1 MRPVVDRR
9 HPIRS
14 FRTGRTD
21 ACHGPLPAGSL
32 SLISNV
38 KKGSPPT
45 LGPSVSSVLVSNEW
59 NGGEVTSLAVAALS
73 PSLRYDLDLVPI
85 PMADRLRFIP
95 SSGATTLTDALPPSS
110 LLLSLSHHV
119 PQTATALTF
128 AACSG
133 LAAAYV
139 APTGFAGS
147 RVAAQTRSS
156 ASLMR
161 MDASGLI
168 GADVETGGVFDPA
181 GLSKKSDADLYKFR
195 CAELKHGRVAMLAVL
210 GFIATGA
217 GFHLPDPVFSGT
229 KPLDVLSGLAESR
242 PLALIQIV
250 AAITWIELV
259 AGKQD
264 PSKDPGDVGSFGDN
278 FKPADPEEYA
288 ALQLKELKNGRLAML
303 ASMGLIVQELITGE
317 NIVDQLSKGIF

>member
-1 MRPVVDRR
+1 MMRLGREG
-9 HPIRS
+9 IRS
-14 FRTGRTD
+14 RGILIDLARLERVGVVVWNHSDKMAAFVSGFSTGSARVVRSTVCKN
-21 ACHGPLPAGSL
+21 AS
-32 SLISNV
+32 
-38 KKGSPPT
+38 
-45 LGPSVSSVLVSNEW
+45 SVSMMAKSKAMPFME
-59 NGGEVTSLAVAALS
+59 APPALDGS
-73 PSLRYDLDLVPI
+73 
-85 PMADRLRFIP
+85 MA
-95 SSGATTLTDALPPSS
+95 G
-110 LLLSLSHHV
+110 
-119 PQTATALTF
+119 
-128 AACSG
+128 
-133 LAAAYV
+133 
-139 APTGFAGS
+139 
-147 RVAAQTRSS
+147 
-156 ASLMR
+156 
-161 MDASGLI
+161 
-168 GADVETGGVFDPA
+168 DVGFDPLGFTRA
-181 GLSKKSDADLYKFR
+181 FDVKWMR
-195 CAELKHGRVAMLAVL
+195 EAELKHGRVAMLAVL